1 MDLQLAIDQDA
12 LELSSDSR
20 SFRLREMYWNA
31 THSAAL
37 DEKPIIGSGEATM
50 IGHAKDFAALL
61 AASEPLIQNDER
73 IVGVCLAVPQ
83 DGSKLDL
90 GQYDPHFPPG
100 HHTILSLGLE
110 GMRANARERL
120 KRETDSDKR
129 QFLEAVVIAYDAACN
144 FVRKYARQATQ
155 LAFLEPDPGRKD
167 ELLEIAAVCNELAT
181 TRPSSFYAALQLV
194 QFTRIFGGRGCIG
207 RFDQWMSPY
216 YEHDIAAGIITQ
228 QEAQELLECFFI
240 KLNQFSTSYPLGHP
254 DGDFVLNPNDTLRNI
269 TLAGQTGSGEDAC
282 NEITYMCLKA
292 AARLM
297 LPEPK
302 LNVRIFVG
310 SPERLLRACC
320 RVLAK
325 GANVLAIFNDSVAIP
340 ALVRLGIPIED
351 ARDYCNDGCSE
362 LIIGGKAFTRF
373 AVHDSLLALRDT
385 VLHAAEHPFPTFQDV
400 MREFKS
406 RIRNFVPV
414 EPRGAGAI
422 TFPYFAAS
430 IDDCLK
436 EASPTGARYSI
447 WGTILGE
454 VGNTAD
460 GLAGIK
466 KLIYE
471 DHTLT
476 WADLVSALQANF
488 EGYEPLRQMLRNR
501 APKYGNDNDAVDMIA
516 KEIAEHFCE
525 SVHDKSGNQVG
536 FGAKEAV
543 GFMLFGIEHKK
554 NLPAS
559 PDGRRQG
566 ERVANSL
573 SPSVGLDRNGP
584 TAVIKSASKI
594 DLTKASYG
602 SVLDIALHNS
612 VVQTEEGF
620 DKFVSLVNCFLK
632 IPSTATLQVNLIDRD
647 TLIKARENPDA
658 PQYRTLIVR
667 VWGFSALF
675 VELPEALQE
684 HVLSRTEH
692 RLDS

>member
-1 MDLQLAIDQDA
+1 MDPQVAIEQDA

-20 SFRLREMYWNA
+20 SFRLREMYWNG

-37 DEKPIIGSGEATM
+37 DEKLIIGSGEATM
-50 IGHAKDFAALL
+50 LGYAKDFAALI
-61 AASEPLIQNDER
+61 AVSEPFIQDDER
-73 IVGVCLAVPQ
+73 IVGVCLAVPG

-100 HHTILSLGLE
+100 HQNILSLGLA
-110 GMRANARERL
+110 GMRDSARKRSERV
-120 KRETDSDKR
+120 TDPDKR
-129 QFLEAVVIAYDAACN
+129 QFLEAVVIAYDAACDY
-144 FVRKYARQATQ
+144 VRKYARHATK
-155 LAFLEPDPGRKD
+155 LASLEPDPGRKD
-167 ELLEIAAVCNELAT
+167 ELLKIAAVCSELAA

-194 QFTRIFGGRGCIG
+194 QFTRIFGGGGCIG
-207 RFDQWMSPY
+207 RFDQWMAPF
-216 YEHDIAAGIITQ
+216 YEQDMAAGVITP
-228 QEAQELLECFFI
+228 QEAQELVECFFI
-240 KLNQFSTSYPLGHP
+240 KLNLFSTSLPQGF
-254 DGDFVLNPNDTLRNI
+254 DAGDWVMNPNDTLRNI
-269 TLAGQTGSGEDAC
+269 TLAGQTSSGADAC
-282 NEITYMCLKA
+282 NRITFMCLKA

-302 LNVRIFVG
+302 LNVRFFAG
-310 SPERLLRACC
+310 SPERLLRVCC

-325 GANVLAIFNDSVAIP
+325 GANVLAIFNDQVAVP

-362 LIIGGKAFTRF
+362 LIIGGKSFTSF
-373 AVHDSLLALRDT
+373 DVHDSLLALRDT
-385 VLHAAEHPFPTFQDV
+385 VLHAAEHPFATFQDV
-400 MREFKS
+400 MQDFKT
-406 RIRNFVPV
+406 RTLDFVPV
-414 EPRGAGAI
+414 DPRGAGAI

-430 IDDCLK
+430 IDGCLQ

-460 GLAGIK
+460 GLACIK
-466 KLIYE
+466 KLIYD
-471 DHTLT
+471 DHALA
-476 WADLVSALQANF
+476 WPDLVSALQSNY

-501 APKYGNDNDAVDMIA
+501 APKYGNDDDVVDVIA
-516 KEIAEHFCE
+516 KEIAEHFCD
-525 SVHDKSGNQVG
+525 SVHDMSDNRVG

-543 GFMLFGIEHKK
+543 GFMLFGIERKN

-602 SVLDIALHNS
+602 SVLDIALHDS

-620 DKFVSLVNCFLK
+620 EKFVSLANCFLNM
-632 IPSTATLQVNLIDRD
+632 PSTATLQVNLIDRN

-692 RLDS
+692 RLD